1 MTGTKQNNGLS
12 EPSNGLDYGFWGR
25 MAGWTVSEAAALLLD
40 INPDVRRTGNGKD
53 VDAGTKEWEYHRL
66 RRLLKRA
73 RKMEELSSPMSPR
86 EFIQWAVSNGLT
98 PSEQLKAS
106 VKSGKPLRNWRTK
119 YFDMKRQRDELTKK
133 LEDSVLPKERQ
144 TLLKILLGMARAKFN
159 HEEGSHKTVSVIVA
173 ALNRVDLSV
182 GDDSV
187 RKYLREAD
195 ELFAK

>member
-1 MTGTKQNNGLS
+1 
-12 EPSNGLDYGFWGR
+12 
-25 MAGWTVSEAAALLLD
+25 
-40 INPDVRRTGNGKD
+40 
-53 VDAGTKEWEYHRL
+53 
-66 RRLLKRA
+66 
-73 RKMEELSSPMSPR
+73 
-86 EFIQWAVSNGLT
+86 
-98 PSEQLKAS
+98 
-106 VKSGKPLRNWRTK
+106 
-119 YFDMKRQRDELTKK
+119 MKRQRDELTKK

-182 GDDSV
+182 GDDSI